1 MKIRPRGRHGPDE
14 RVSTPRASVSPTF
27 WRPCWSAREVAHAPR
42 TATWL
47 AFALQTLASG
57 VVGAGTAH
65 ALEIRPSGTVLSPH
79 VITGVFSTCAYIG
92 GVLAA
97 VACTWHLAPR
107 GLGPLDACFRAL
119 RVAVATGWIP
129 IVGVAAIGI
138 TFTVHS
144 QLRLIDGLGFMVLGS
159 LTSVFGLPVVA
170 LLWIGAVWRAT
181 LANMPPR
188 QGHERF
194 CERCGYNLA
203 ARTLDERCPECS
215 TPVRDSLAPTARRGG
230 AWERRP
236 GWRTF
241 FADSGRCLL
250 RPRAFYASLH
260 ALTRFGSA
268 RRFAVLHYRWLGF
281 VAVLWFVAFF
291 VVVQSGPP
299 NTSADV
305 REFVAAALFTCGLA
319 LSVGLG
325 TPLLHAGRFRDSWLI
340 LPLTVS
346 LLMVVIFFSMSFTRD
361 TTLALSLSPAVCVLA
376 PLLCFAWIRGL
387 GLLPAAVAR
396 WRDSSFDMRRVEK
409 VLAYET
415 VFCWVLCSGLAAL
428 ITSFGIWGTW
438 VTKLTGELFWFAT
451 FGGRGEPAVVAGWL
465 LAVTLIGLWR
475 GHCACR
481 ALQWANR

>member
-1 MKIRPRGRHGPDE
+1 MRIRPGARRQLNARAAGP
-14 RVSTPRASVSPTF
+14 RTPAATPRPWLA
-27 WRPCWSAREVAHAPR
+27 AHEVAHAPR
-42 TATWL
+42 SASWI
-47 AFALQTLASG
+47 AFAFQALVSV
-57 VVGAGTAH
+57 VVGAAVAH

-79 VITGVFSTCAYIG
+79 VVTGVFATSAYIG

-138 TFTVHS
+138 TYALLDDVLLS
-144 QLRLIDGLGFMVLGS
+144 RPKLQMVLGS
-159 LTSVFGLPVVA
+159 LTTVAGLPAVA

-188 QGHERF
+188 RGHERL

-203 ARTLDERCPECS
+203 ARTLDERCPECN
-215 TPVRDSLAPTARRGG
+215 TPVRESLAPNARRGS

-241 FADSGRCLL
+241 FADSGLCLL
-250 RPRAFYASLH
+250 RPGAFYARLH
-260 ALTRFGSA
+260 ALARFGSA

-291 VVVQSGPP
+291 VAVQAGPP
-299 NTSADV
+299 STSAELQ
-305 REFVAAALFTCGLA
+305 EFVAAASLIWGLA
-319 LSVGLG
+319 FSVGLG
-325 TPLLHAGRFRDSWLI
+325 TPLLHAGRFRDAWLT

-346 LLMVVIFFSMSFTRD
+346 LLMVLVSFRTSFTRD
-361 TTLALSLSPAVCVLA
+361 TTLALSLSPAVCLWA
-376 PLLCFAWIRGL
+376 PLLCLAWIRGL
-387 GLLPAAVAR
+387 GLLPAAIAR
-396 WRDSSFDMRRVEK
+396 WRDPAIDMRRVEK

-415 VFCWVLCSGLAAL
+415 VFCWVLCTGLAAL

-451 FGGRGEPAVVAGWL
+451 FGGSGEPAVVLGWL
-465 LAVTLIGLWR
+465 LAATLIALWR
-475 GHCACR
+475 VQCAFR